1 VFAATAAQH
10 KNFHVFSKAKG
21 YEVAPG

>member
-21 YEVAPG
+21 YEVAPC